1 MKKLPIIYHTL
12 MRHVLSRGHSQTNM
26 RTNTSVRTLPYPAHI
41 LLDLSAGYL
50 PLAGNRTIYPKVA
63 AAELAWQ
70 LQGTKDPDFIMK
82 HAPKV
87 WGKFIE
93 DGVIENAYGHRWMQH
108 FGRDQISDAIS
119 LLATDPSSRQ
129 AHISTWDSARDGSNK
144 PDYCHKNV
152 PCITDLTINIINN
165 KLNIAVNMRSSDV
178 YVGLPY
184 DLLAYALLLDAF
196 ATSLNCDRGYL
207 SFHLANA
214 HIYGPQLPLADKE
227 TNQIVKTWEGNVQQV
242 KMPGLAIEEI
252 VANPEGYVDYFK
264 TIKMANFNSTAPDVV
279 A

>member
-12 MRHVLSRGHSQTNM
+12 MRHILSRGHSQTNM
-26 RTNTSVRTLPYPAHI
+26 RTNTITRTLPYPTHI
-41 LLDLSAGYL
+41 LLDLSEGYL
-50 PLAGNRTIYPKVA
+50 PVPGNRTIYPKVA

-93 DGVIENAYGHRWMQH
+93 DGVIENAYGYRWMQH
-108 FGRDQISDAIS
+108 FGRNQISDAIS
-119 LLATDPSSRQ
+119 LLKADSSSRQ
-129 AHISTWDSARDGSNK
+129 AHISIWDSLFDGSDK
-144 PDYCHKNV
+144 PEYCHKNV
-152 PCITDLTINIINN
+152 PCITDLTINIIDN

-184 DLLAYALLLDAF
+184 DLLTYALLLDAF
-196 ATSLNCDRGYL
+196 ATSLKCDRGYL

-214 HIYGPQLPLADKE
+214 HIYGPQLASADKE
-227 TNQIVKTWEGNVQQV
+227 TNQLVKTWQENVQEI
-242 KMPGLAIEEI
+242 KMPGLTIEQI
-252 VANPEGYVDYFK
+252 IADPEAYVNYFK
-264 TIKMANFNSTAPDVV
+264 AIKITNFNGTLPEVV